1 MRMGQKMNKAIGLHN
16 PNFCLDHQGIKEYQR
31 AFYNLNERE
40 LLDASLE
47 RSEGTEGLGGT
58 LLVTTGKFTGRSPKD
73 KYIVLSKSNE
83 SEIWWE
89 INSKMEAKFFVNLY
103 RDMLEFIADKD
114 LFIQDLYAGADPK
127 NRINV
132 RVISELVWHNLFIRH
147 LLIKPEI
154 SKLENFVSDFTII
167 NIPSFQATPKK
178 HGGRTETVIA
188 INLEEKLVLIGGTE
202 YAGENKK
209 AVFTILNYLL
219 PKKGI
224 LPMHCAAN
232 RVSDQFS
239 DSAIFFG
246 LSGTGKTT
254 LSTDGKRVLIGDDEH
269 GWSESGIFN
278 FEGGC
283 YAKTLG
289 LTEQTEP
296 EILATTTKFSTVI
309 ENMVYDEQTK
319 ELDFFD
325 SKLTVNMRAAYPMR
339 YISKSADDGLGMH
352 PKHLIML
359 TCDAFGV
366 LPPVA
371 RLSPEQTIYH
381 FLSGFTSKAVGTE
394 RGVKVPEPTFSSCF
408 GAPFLPLK
416 PEIYGSILKQK
427 IIANGTSCWLI
438 NTGWTGGLYGIGT
451 RMPIKATRAIL
462 DALLTGKLDE
472 AEFRRDDNF
481 NFLVPVFINGVERS
495 LLNPRENWEN
505 SFEYD
510 QAAEKLV
517 KLFEENFKKHL
528 SPSEKTNRDLLT
540 V

>member
-1 MRMGQKMNKAIGLHN
+1 M
-16 PNFCLDHQGIKEYQR
+16 
-31 AFYNLNERE
+31 NERE

-89 INSKMEAKFFVNLY
+89 INSKMAAKFFVNLY

-178 HGGRTETVIA
+178 HGCRTETVIA

-254 LSTDGKRVLIGDDEH
+254 LSTDGTRVLIGDDEH

-438 NTGWTGGLYGIGT
+438 NTGWTGGSYGIGT